1 MDQRP
6 EQPPEGRLLADA
18 AERHRL
24 SIREAARR
32 AGLSYGRW
40 RQITPGY
47 QNVSPG
53 SYAVVRAPARTLA
66 RMAGVVGVTPAQM
79 EAAGRAD
86 AAEVMREGTV
96 VPLPTAVVP
105 RTPLA
110 ETIALHRGE
119 SDVFPQMDEAMTAM
133 VERHLPAVEAAVIS
147 AAIDSDTPVPRG
159 EQVFP
164 GAPHEAE
171 RWDTLVRTGLG
182 LFPDRGGFSLWQ
194 LVMLASVGRVRD
206 DERRAG
212 NPAARV
218 REA

>member
-1 MDQRP
+1 MEQRP
-6 EQPPEGRLLADA
+6 DQPPEGKLLADA
-18 AERHRL
+18 ADRLSL

-40 RQITPGY
+40 RQITSGY

-66 RMAGVVGVTPAQM
+66 RMAAVVGVTPEQM
-79 EAAGRAD
+79 EGAGRAD
-86 AAEVMREGTV
+86 AAEIMREGAV
-96 VPLPTAVVP
+96 IPLPAL

-110 ETIALHRGE
+110 EMIALHRGE